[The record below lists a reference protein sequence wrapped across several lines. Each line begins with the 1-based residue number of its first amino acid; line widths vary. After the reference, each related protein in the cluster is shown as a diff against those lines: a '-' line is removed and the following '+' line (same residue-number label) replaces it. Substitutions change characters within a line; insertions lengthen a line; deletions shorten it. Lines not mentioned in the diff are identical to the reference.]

1 MTDRNEIREALA
13 HDLKSPLAVIVG
25 FAELLARRD
34 DPKIRTEAAARITEA
49 ADRLGEAI
57 DDVLALVARERPQR
71 ARADGRRKRIMLVED
86 DPLVRGLLSATLDED
101 LYEVIEARDDEDAEA
116 ISAREAALVILDW
129 RMPGRA
135 GEDVLAA
142 MKARE
147 ARCPVIVL
155 TAETAPLVRAQALDL
170 GADAFLTKPFSPLR
184 LLAVV
189 EELLDRDDR

>member
-57 DDVLALVARERPQR
+57 DDVLTLVARERPQR
-71 ARADGRRKRIMLVED
+71 ARADGKRTRILLVED
-86 DPLVRGLLSATLDED
+86 DPLVRGLLSATLDEE

-116 ISAREAALVILDW
+116 ISAREAALMILDW

-135 GEDVLAA
+135 GEAVLAA
-142 MKARE
+142 MNARE
-147 ARCPVIVL
+147 TRCPVIVL

-189 EELLDRDDR
+189 EELLDRDRR